1 MLERNLL
8 EHLSPRANRMDGT
21 ETPTLLELRMD
32 LRRIVAVHVTDTP
45 RGERTGPYLGGTVT
59 RAAADALNA
68 LFPLD
73 AVGAAAVKLSR
84 ELVRARGRAFP
95 DDLEAELRA
104 VLAGDARAIEAA
116 VATLE
121 RRRDASSE
129 ALRFEYAASVQRHL
143 DALRW
148 ISAPQ
153 RARRLDEM
161 DLDGVA
167 SEGNVHVVVRM
178 RAGRIVERRWSASRR
193 PRVTADRSD
202 ALSEMA
208 RENAALLVM
217 LRAAGALPAS
227 RASVTLPV

>member
-21 ETPTLLELRMD
+21 ETPMLLELRAD
-32 LRRIVAVHVTDTP
+32 LRRVVAVHVTDEP
-45 RGERTGPYLGGTVT
+45 RGSRSGPYLGGTVT

-73 AVGAAAVKLSR
+73 AVGADAVRLSR
-84 ELVRARGRAFP
+84 ELVRARGRALP

-104 VLAGDARAIEAA
+104 VLAGDPRAIQAA

-121 RRRDASSE
+121 LRRDASAG
-129 ALRFEYAASVQRHL
+129 ALRFEYAASVQRQL

-153 RARRLDEM
+153 RARRLDAL
-161 DLDGVA
+161 DADGV
-167 SEGNVHVVVRM
+167 
-178 RAGRIVERRWSASRR
+178 
-193 PRVTADRSD
+193 
-202 ALSEMA
+202 
-208 RENAALLVM
+208 
-217 LRAAGALPAS
+217 
-227 RASVTLPV
+227 